1 MVIKEPKLSWNQR
14 AGKRSIHLVWYK
26 HGVNITACKT
36 QARRNISIRVSQHA
50 HLQLTAISGDK
61 IGGTLTQ
68 PHTNEIPIKGSRQE
82 NRNMA
87 SYYLPKQAVKAD
99 CSNYTA
105 TPQHGFCWNASAW
118 MLCILLDQQV
128 LGQIWDLSI
137 LFLPN
142 GRKGKHFSS
151 RFLKSPS

>member
-87 SYYLPKQAVKAD
+87 SYYLPKQAVKAELQQLH
-99 CSNYTA
+99 CNSA
-105 TPQHGFCWNASAW
+105 TR
-118 MLCILLDQQV
+118 ILLKCFCLDV
-128 LGQIWDLSI
+128 V
-137 LFLPN
+137 
-142 GRKGKHFSS
+142 HFT
-151 RFLKSPS
+151 